1 MRAIK
6 LSRPQNVPKPAKLM
20 KSNQKLYLFITLAS
34 LAVVS
39 AGQAQTVVYDNLGTG
54 ATAGYGE
61 ANANNPI
68 FGDALNLS
76 QGGQLSTLGLSIY
89 NAGAAGN
96 TGTIVAG
103 NLTINIYNNTTAYA
117 GGALSSLPLLGT
129 VNEALTFGSGLP
141 LNNYTLES
149 FNLSALNI
157 NLPQN
162 ILITQQFTETSG
174 TATANGIVLFG
185 DPTIG
190 SSPENV
196 YINSGATPEGLYN
209 FGSSIASQFGYHVE
223 IVVPE
228 PPTFAIG
235 GIAAAA
241 LLFLRRRK

>member
-1 MRAIK
+1 
-6 LSRPQNVPKPAKLM
+6 M
-20 KSNQKLYLFITLAS
+20 KSNQKPSLLIILAS
-34 LAVVS
+34 LAAIS
-39 AGQAQTVVYDNLGTG
+39 SSHAQTVVYDNLSGG

-76 QGGQLSTLGLSIY
+76 QGGQLSTLGLSVFNPGTAG
-89 NAGAAGN
+89 NAG
-96 TGTIVAG
+96 TILAG

-129 VNEALTFGSGLP
+129 VNEALNYGSSGLP
-141 LNNYTLES
+141 INNYTLES
-149 FNLSALNI
+149 FNLTALNI
-157 NLPQN
+157 NLPQH

-196 YINSGATPEGLYN
+196 YINSSATPEGLYN
-209 FGSSIASQFGYHVE
+209 FGSSLASQFGYHVE
-223 IVVPE
+223 VLVVPE
-228 PPTFAIG
+228 PSTLAF
-235 GIAAAA
+235 AA
-241 LLFLRRRK
+241 LGSAVIFLRRRK